1 MSKNSEKNLQDIIN
15 HLKISGFVYQDSEIY
30 GGVINTWDYGP
41 LATSMLQTIKKYW
54 VREFITREGNYQI
67 DSKIIMNPNV
77 WRASGH
83 LDNFSDYLIE
93 NKVNQKRYRA
103 DHIVKELFP
112 EVNVEKATFEEL
124 EKLIQENVKQYDG
137 SKCDWT
143 SIRPFNL
150 MFKTQMGAID
160 TTASQTYLRP
170 ETAQGI
176 FVNFKNVC
184 RTTRA
189 KLPFGIGQIGKSFRN
204 EITPR
209 DFIFRTREFEQ
220 MELEF
225 FCEEKDSDNFYQYW
239 INKCSN
245 FVKLLGLKNDNI
257 RVRPH
262 EQEEL
267 SHYSKG
273 TSDIEYLF
281 PFGWGELLGIANRG
295 NYDLSQHMKYSQ
307 ESLEYLKEDGTKII
321 PHVIEPS
328 IGLDRLLF
336 ALLIDAYE
344 VEKVSEDDERTVLKV
359 DYSIAPYQ
367 LAVFPLLKKI
377 SEPAKALYERLL
389 KTTNIRV
396 VYDEAGSIGKRYRRQ
411 DAIGTPF
418 AITVDFETLE
428 NNTVTIRN
436 RDTMEQE
443 RISIDE
449 IEHYLSKFEK

>member
-93 NKVNQKRYRA
+93 NKLNQKRYRA

-225 FCEEKDSDNFYQYW
+225 FCEEKDSDSFYQYW

-321 PHVIEPS
+321 PYVIEPS

>member
-1 MSKNSEKNLQDIIN
+1 MSKNEEKNIQDIIN
-15 HLKISGFVYQDSEIY
+15 HLKVSGFVYQNSEIY
-30 GGVINTWDYGP
+30 GGLINTWDYGP
-41 LATSMLQTIKKYW
+41 LSTNMMTAIKKYW
-54 VREFITREGNYQI
+54 VREFISREGNYQI
-67 DSKIIMNPNV
+67 DSKIIMNPKI
-77 WRASGH
+77 WKASGH
-83 LDNFSDYLIE
+83 IDNFADYLIE

-103 DHIVKELFP
+103 DHIVKDLFP
-112 EVNVEKATFEEL
+112 EINVEKATFEEL
-124 EKLIQENVKQYDG
+124 ENIIKEKVKQYDNE
-137 SKCDWT
+137 KCEWT

-160 TTASQTYLRP
+160 STAAQTYLRP

-176 FVNFKNVC
+176 FVNFKNVS

-225 FCEEKDSDNFYQYW
+225 FCEPEDSEKFYYYW
-239 INKCSN
+239 IDKCKK
-245 FVKLLGLKNDNI
+245 FVELLGLKNSNI
-257 RVRPH
+257 RIRPH
-262 EQEEL
+262 EKEEL
-267 SHYSKG
+267 SHYSLG

-307 ESLEYLKEDGTKII
+307 ESLEYLKDDGSKII
-321 PHVIEPS
+321 PFVIEPS
-328 IGLDRLLF
+328 IGLDRLLL

-344 VEKVSEDDERTVLKV
+344 VEKLEKDDERIVLKT
-359 DYSIAPYQ
+359 DYNISPYQ
-367 LAVFPLLKKI
+367 LAVFPLVKKLE
-377 SEPAKALYERLL
+377 EPAKNIYDKLL
-389 KTTNIRV
+389 KTTDIRV
-396 VYDEAGSIGKRYRRQ
+396 IYDKTGSIGKRYRRQ

-418 AITVDFETLE
+418 AITVDFQTLE
-428 NNTVTIRN
+428 DQTVTIRN

-443 RISIDE
+443 RISVDE
-449 IEHYLSKFEK
+449 VEKYLEKFVK

>member
-1 MSKNSEKNLQDIIN
+1 MNDNQQKNLQEIIN
-15 HLKISGFVYQDSEIY
+15 HLKTSGFVYQNAEIY
-30 GGVINTWDYGP
+30 GGVVNTWDYGN
-41 LATSMLQTIKKYW
+41 LATQMMTEIKRLW
-54 VREFITREGNYQI
+54 VREFIKRENNYQI
-67 DSKIIMNPNV
+67 DSKIITNPLV
-77 WRASGH
+77 WKASGH
-83 LDNFSDYLIE
+83 IDNFADYLIE
-93 NKVNQKRYRA
+93 NKVNGKRYRA
-103 DHIVKELFP
+103 DHIVKDLFP
-112 EVNVEKATFEEL
+112 NINVEKATFSEL
-124 EKLIQENVKQYDG
+124 EEIIKTNVKEFDG
-137 SKCDWT
+137 EKTEWT

-160 TTASQTYLRP
+160 SSANQTYLRP

-176 FVNFKNVC
+176 FVNFKNVA

-225 FCEEKDSDNFYQYW
+225 FCNPNEDEHYYKYW
-239 INKCSN
+239 INKCKD
-245 FVKLLGLKNDNI
+245 FVQLLGLKNDNI
-257 RVRPH
+257 RIRPH

-295 NYDLSQHMKYSQ
+295 NYDLSQHMKYSN
-307 ESLEYLKEDGTKII
+307 ESLEYLNDDGSKII
-321 PHVIEPS
+321 PYVIEPS

-336 ALLIDAYE
+336 ALLIDAFE
-344 VEKVSEDDERTVLKV
+344 VEQLVENDNRIVLKL
-359 DYSIAPYQ
+359 DYNIAPYQ
-367 LAVFPLLKKI
+367 VAILPLMKKINSKATEIYEKLLK
-377 SEPAKALYERLL
+377 E
-389 KTTNIRV
+389 TDIRV
-396 VYDEAGSIGKRYRRQ
+396 TYDEAGSIGKRYRRQ

-418 AITVDFETLE
+418 AITIDYETYD

-436 RDTMEQE
+436 RDSMEQT

-449 IEHYLSKFEK
+449 IESYLNKFKK

>member
-1 MSKNSEKNLQDIIN
+1 MAKNIQEIIN
-15 HLKISGFVYQDSEIY
+15 HLKTSGFVYQNSEIY
-30 GGVINTWDYGP
+30 GGLINTWDYGP
-41 LATSMLQTIKKYW
+41 LATYMMSAIKNLW
-54 VREFITREGNYQI
+54 IREFIKREGNYQI
-67 DSKIIMNPNV
+67 DSKIIMNKEV

-83 LDNFSDYLIE
+83 LENFSDFLIE

-103 DHIVKELFP
+103 DHLVKELFP
-112 EVNVEKATFEEL
+112 EVNVEKASFEEL
-124 EKLIQENVKQYDG
+124 QKLIQENVKEYDN

-160 TTASQTYLRP
+160 TSAAETYLRP

-225 FCEEKDSDNFYQYW
+225 FCEEESSDKYYQYW
-239 INKCSN
+239 IQKCAS
-245 FVKLLGLKNDNI
+245 FVKMLGLKNENI
-257 RVRPH
+257 RIRPH
-262 EQEEL
+262 EAEEL

-295 NYDLSQHMKYSQ
+295 NY
-307 ESLEYLKEDGTKII
+307 
-321 PHVIEPS
+321 
-328 IGLDRLLF
+328 
-336 ALLIDAYE
+336 
-344 VEKVSEDDERTVLKV
+344 
-359 DYSIAPYQ
+359 
-367 LAVFPLLKKI
+367 
-377 SEPAKALYERLL
+377 
-389 KTTNIRV
+389 
-396 VYDEAGSIGKRYRRQ
+396 
-411 DAIGTPF
+411 
-418 AITVDFETLE
+418 
-428 NNTVTIRN
+428 
-436 RDTMEQE
+436 
-443 RISIDE
+443 
-449 IEHYLSKFEK
+449 